1 MDAAEAPVWGDL
13 DQVRPLEA
21 VRHNFIDIL
30 VEVQR
35 VLAVSKVPATL
46 IVEGKVEER
55 LIKVEVVMKVSETMM
70 SASIRVS
77 VICLSITI
85 IGGSLLL
92 IC

>member
-1 MDAAEAPVWGDL
+1 MDAAETPVWGDL

-46 IVEGKVEER
+46 VVEGKVEER
-55 LIKVEVVMKVSETMM
+55 LVKVEVVMKVSETMM
-70 SASIRVS
+70 SIRVS

-85 IGGSLLL
+85 IAGSLLL

>member
-1 MDAAEAPVWGDL
+1 M
-13 DQVRPLEA
+13 
-21 VRHNFIDIL
+21 
-30 VEVQR
+30 QR

-55 LIKVEVVMKVSETMM
+55 LVKVEVVMKVSETMM
-70 SASIRVS
+70 GMTIRVS

-85 IGGSLLL
+85 VAGSLLL

>member
-1 MDAAEAPVWGDL
+1 MDAAKAPVGGNL

-30 VEVQR
+30 VEMQR

-55 LIKVEVVMKVSETMM
+55 LVKVEVVMKVVETVMAATIRM
-70 SASIRVS
+70 SV
-77 VICLSITI
+77 VCLSIAI
-85 IGGSLLL
+85 VAGSLLL